1 MAGRVAVVTDSTSML
16 DPEQQAAAGITV
28 VPLQVVIG
36 TASYAEGVEV
46 SSATV
51 ADALRARTP
60 VSTSRPSPEV
70 FLQTYEKAAAE
81 GAECAVSVHLS
92 AEMSGTAE
100 AAEMAAKESPIPVE
114 VVDSRTIGM
123 ATGYAALTAAEAA
136 AGGATGLEVADLARR
151 RADASRAFFYV
162 ATLEYLRRGG
172 RIGAAARLL
181 GSALAVKPLLH
192 ILDGRVEPL
201 EKVRTTGR
209 ALARLVELAADEAG
223 EQIVDV
229 TVAHLAAE
237 ETAADIADQLKQRIP
252 GVREVGV
259 GEVGAAIGAHVG
271 PGMIAVVVAPLL

>member
-81 GAECAVSVHLS
+81 GAECVVSVHLS